1 MDAKNTNKQIYK
13 KFEGT
18 GQFPTDSHGKIIN
31 NRTTGFDPKQYSF
44 EIYKKTVKEK
54 IDLSIAKS
62 KHKQALKLSHGNN
75 WRKFIN
81 P

>member
-1 MDAKNTNKQIYK
+1 MENKKTNKQIYN
-13 KFEGT
+13 KFDGT
-18 GQFPTDSHGKIIN
+18 GMFPTDSHGKIIN
-31 NRTTGFDPKQYSF
+31 NRTTGYDPSKYSF

-54 IDLSIAKS
+54 LDLSVAKS
-62 KHKQALKLSHGNN
+62 KHKQALKLSHGTN